1 MKNETANA
9 KPIPKTQFYILMGI
23 IGVGLI
29 AVVLR
34 MSGLI

>member
-9 KPIPKTQFYILMGI
+9 KPIPRMQFYILMGI
-23 IGVGLI
+23 IGFGLI